1 MHQIGSC
8 RPCQLS
14 PMHNLRT
21 VFEPGEVD
29 GLEVGAGLELEQRE
43 HEAVDE
49 RHLAVLLQR
58 LRQVV
63 AVDVVLKQAAV
74 HAHSDVTGCD
84 CVR

>member
-1 MHQIGSC
+1 MHQIGC
-8 RPCQLS
+8 RPCMLP

-29 GLEVGAGLELEQRE
+29 GLEVGAGLELQQRE

-63 AVDVVLKQAAV
+63 AVDVVLKQTAV

>member
-1 MHQIGSC
+1 
-8 RPCQLS
+8 
-14 PMHNLRT
+14 MHNLRT

-29 GLEVGAGLELEQRE
+29 GLEVGAGLELQQRE

-63 AVDVVLKQAAV
+63 AVDVVLKQTAV